1 MHNLKAALLDSFR
14 FQSTSTQFEFRECIF
29 VRRSFHDAVNRDQYQ
44 TTAEALKYTR
54 DFLGTCSTDRYLVA
68 SQPGIRASDFRA
80 GDCAMPRLCR
90 AVARPRIQSEFSVA
104 EVVGNTEYSAF
115 AQYIESECTK
125 KGKSVIVDEVRLP
138 PLSLDDRAGDL
149 LKHDS
154 ILFEKLEALTKSDS
168 YTILF
173 LSRPGEPA
181 YQAEFIDTIHQDLK
195 RDLEPELVRREENNT
210 EWDRLPLLEKYQ
222 FFTPG
227 IFMGIIVAIVL
238 FSILGVGL
246 KALASLEVSY
256 GAFEKEMGP
265 AGHKKQQ

>member
-1 MHNLKAALLDSFR
+1 MHLRAALSVLSLIHSVVAISSSPLLLF
-14 FQSTSTQFEFRECIF
+14 STAK
-29 VRRSFHDAVNRDQYQ
+29 FHDAVNRNQYQ
-44 TTAEALKYTR
+44 TTSEALKFVR
-54 DFLGTCSTDRYLVA
+54 DVLATCSTDRYLVA

-80 GDCAMPRLCR
+80 GECAMPSLCR
-90 AVARPRIQSEFSVA
+90 AVARPRIQSDFSVA
-104 EVVGNTEYSAF
+104 EVIGNTEYAGL

-138 PLSLDDRAGDL
+138 PLGQNDRAGDL
-149 LKHDS
+149 SKHDE
-154 ILFEKLEALTKSDS
+154 ILFDKLETLTRSDS

-173 LSRPGEPA
+173 LSSPGEPA
-181 YQAEFIDTIHQDLK
+181 YQAEFVDTIHQDLK

-210 EWDRLPLLEKYQ
+210 EWERLPLLEKYQ

-246 KALASLEVSY
+246 KALSSLEVSY

-265 AGHKKQQ
+265 AAHKKQQ